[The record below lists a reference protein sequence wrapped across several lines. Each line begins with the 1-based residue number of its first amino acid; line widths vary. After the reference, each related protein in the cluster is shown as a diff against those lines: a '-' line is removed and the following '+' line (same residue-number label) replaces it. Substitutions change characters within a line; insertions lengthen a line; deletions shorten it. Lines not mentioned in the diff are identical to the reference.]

1 MLEDRR
7 QPAVQTRLP
16 TAMLDALRQASELE
30 ADGNQSDMVRS
41 LVREGLSRRGLWPPT
56 AGQGG
61 DHAR

>member
-16 TAMLDALRQASELE
+16 TAMLEALRRVSDLE

-41 LVREGLSRRGLWPPT
+41 LVREGLSRRGLWPP
-56 AGQGG
+56 AAAQGS